1 MTLQRHLWRYI
12 EDIEDIRPK
21 HVHVKVQGLNYQMSV
36 LYNIYLYEVE
46 EMKKRLP
53 NKLADNVTEDYWLLQ
68 EGSK

>member
-1 MTLQRHLWRYI
+1 MTLQHLWRFM

-21 HVHVKVQGLNYQMSV
+21 HVHVKVQELNYQRS
-36 LYNIYLYEVE
+36 LLYEVE

-68 EGSK
+68 EGLKFHI